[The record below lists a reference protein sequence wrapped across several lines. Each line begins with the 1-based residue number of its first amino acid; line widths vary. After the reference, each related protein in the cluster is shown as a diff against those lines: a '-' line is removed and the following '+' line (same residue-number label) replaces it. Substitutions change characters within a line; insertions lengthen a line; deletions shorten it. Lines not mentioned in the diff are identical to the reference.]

1 MSTGKAAAGHGI
13 SGFFPGRI
21 AGRGGPLPG
30 CPAQHPAADRLY
42 YSRMACTETNISLY
56 IVAFRL
62 CANFALWPLFAQRLF
77 ERCMVKKVVC
87 VQDNS
92 PLSESCTQQKAP
104 PTEGK
109 VSTGLIGNVSERM
122 LPSGRRERFSRRRSR
137 PGCPASWPAPP
148 RRAPAFRA
156 GSRSGQTR
164 W

>member
-87 VQDNS
+87 VQDDS

-109 VSTGLIGNVSERM
+109 VSTGLAGMSLFRNGQKAAQSSALSSR
-122 LPSGRRERFSRRRSR
+122 LPSFLACSTTAGTSISGRIS
-137 PGCPASWPAPP
+137 
-148 RRAPAFRA
+148 
-156 GSRSGQTR
+156 
-164 W
+164 